1 MKEASMPIQKNAP
14 GLIAPALLS
23 LVLLAGCEQPPAAP
37 PPKGAVPVGVVTVA
51 TQNVSV
57 TSELAGRTSPFK
69 IAEIR
74 PQINGIIEQR
84 LFREGADVKSGEVLY
99 QIDPSLYQ
107 AALDN
112 AEAAQAKAQANL
124 ATLKLKADRY
134 GELIKVNAVAK
145 QDLDD
150 AQAAAKQAAA
160 DVEAAKAAV
169 NTARINLNYT
179 RITSP
184 IAGRIG
190 ISTVTAG
197 ALVTANQANFLT
209 TVQQLDPI
217 YVDVIQPSSELIR
230 MKHELE
236 NGSLKRAGPDAAKVR
251 LLLENNQIYAL
262 DGKLELADITV
273 GQGTG
278 TVTLRAVFPNPKHDL
293 LPGMFV
299 RALLEEGINEQGMLV
314 PQQGVTHD
322 NRGRATALV
331 VEKDGKVALRVLEL
345 GEAQGDKWV
354 VRKGLNPGDQLIVEG
369 LQKVRPG
376 VDATATPWSAASA
389 VAAAS
394 AVKP

>member
-1 MKEASMPIQKNAP
+1 MPIQKNVP

-23 LVLLAGCEQPPAAP
+23 LILLAGCEQPPAAP
-37 PPKGAVPVGVVTVA
+37 PSKGAVPVGVVTVA
-51 TQNVSV
+51 TQKVSV

-99 QIDPSLYQ
+99 QIDPSLYR

-112 AEAAQAKAQANL
+112 AEAAQTKAQANL
-124 ATLKLKADRY
+124 ATLQLKADRY
-134 GELIKVNAVAK
+134 GELIKVNAVSK

-184 IAGRIG
+184 ITGRIG

-251 LLLENNQIYAL
+251 LLLENNQLYPL
-262 DGKLELADITV
+262 EGKLELADITV

-278 TVTLRAVFPNPKHDL
+278 TVTLRAVFPNPRHDL

-354 VRKGLNPGDQLIVEG
+354 VKKGLNPGDQLIVEG